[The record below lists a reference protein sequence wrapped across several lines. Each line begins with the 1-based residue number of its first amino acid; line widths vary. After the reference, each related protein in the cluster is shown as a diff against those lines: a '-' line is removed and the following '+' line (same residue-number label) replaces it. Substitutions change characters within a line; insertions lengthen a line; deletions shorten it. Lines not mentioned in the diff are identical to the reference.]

1 MTTHRRGH
9 EERARCGLCG
19 QWAKADQL
27 VGFVLVSCRGI
38 TCQSHRLGIFGEG
51 EDVRAAFQDF
61 LDKVEECR
69 N

>member
-1 MTTHRRGH
+1 MTTPYLGQTV
-9 EERARCGLCG
+9 RARCALCG

-51 EDVRAAFQDF
+51 EDARAAFQDF
-61 LDKVEECR
+61 LDKVEECQ